1 VGNETRDYLGG
12 FCLLVG
18 LVLLLAYSGAWHESP
33 TRGIALASCAV
44 ILGLVIVR
52 NRLIMLGVVVGII
65 GVRLL
70 FSTFLKFDGRVLT
83 VGLMLLAVAFLIVH
97 KAAQMRRR
105 L

>member
-1 VGNETRDYLGG
+1 MADETRNYLGG

-33 TRGIALASCAV
+33 IKGIALACCAV

-52 NRLIMLGVVVGII
+52 NRLIMLGVCIAII

-70 FSTFLKFDGRVLT
+70 FSTLLKFDGRVST
-83 VGLMLLAVAFLIVH
+83 VGVILLFVAFLIVK
-97 KAAQMRRR
+97 KASQMQR
-105 L
+105 